1 MVCVV
6 EGTDD
11 GRDVLEERDFF
22 LFLHVVHNLE
32 GKRVTLATIRRNF
45 VCMISIEIFE
55 GEKY

>member
-1 MVCVV
+1 MM
-6 EGTDD
+6 
-11 GRDVLEERDFF
+11 EERDFF